1 MIARILISQHL
12 SNRQEAIKK
21 ILAENDFK
29 NPHPDLLYLSEGK
42 LGIKESHTV
51 KQFLSLKPYSAKVKI
66 VIIEQA
72 GNLTTDAQNAL
83 LKVLE
88 EPPEHSIIILGADSP
103 QQLLETVLSRCQI
116 QVLENQDSPSGNL
129 VFKEIE
135 NLEKMSFEERFLI
148 IENLEQ
154 KKEFLESL
162 IYFYSNKFHRGEVEL
177 KLMQQLLQAERWAN
191 QSGNLRTILEYLML
205 ILPEN

>member
-1 MIARILISQHL
+1 MIARILVSPDL
-12 SNRQEAIKK
+12 SKIQEAIKK
-21 ILAENDFK
+21 ILEENNFK
-29 NPHPDLLYLSEGK
+29 NPHPDLLYLSDEK

-72 GNLTTDAQNAL
+72 GKLTTDAQNAL

-88 EPPEHSIIILGADSP
+88 EPPEHSIIILGVGSV

-116 QVLENQDSPSGNL
+116 EVISGSSTKGSS
-129 VFKEIE
+129 FDKELN
-135 NLEKMSFEERFLI
+135 NLEKMSFEERFLV
-148 IENLEQ
+148 IESLEQ
-154 KKEFLESL
+154 KKEFLEAL
-162 IYFYSNKFHRGEVEL
+162 IYFYSNKFRRGEVTV

-191 QSGNLRTILEYLML
+191 QSGNLRTILEYVML